1 MKINRLNPSGFCGGV
16 NKALKILDEILL
28 DSTTPKPIYL
38 LGSIIHNSIIIDK
51 YTSNGVILIDD
62 PNKTRLE
69 LLDNI
74 DNGTVIISAHGLSP
88 KVYEKCKAK
97 GLNIIDTTCSNVSII
112 HKRITD
118 KLNNGYTCL
127 YIGNK
132 KHPECEG
139 VLGID
144 SSIILLSN
152 IDDVDNLNI
161 SNDKLYVTNQTTLSL
176 LEIEDIYNK
185 LKNKYPSIIIDNKI
199 CLSTT
204 LRQKSIINQERVD
217 LCIVVGDKSSSN
229 TSKLV
234 KTGNNININTVLVS
248 DLEDVK
254 KLDLNDLSSISITS
268 GASTPSY
275 LIDEIVDYLKKD

>member
-74 DNGTVIISAHGLSP
+74 DNGTVIISAHGVSP

>member
-74 DNGTVIISAHGLSP
+74 DNGTVIISAHGVSP

-97 GLNIIDTTCSNVSII
+97 GLNIIDTTCKNVSII
-112 HKRITD
+112 NKRITD

>member
-74 DNGTVIISAHGLSP
+74 DNGTVIISAHGVSP

-185 LKNKYPSIIIDNKI
+185 LKNKFPSIIIDNKI

>member
-74 DNGTVIISAHGLSP
+74 DNGTVIISAHGVSP

-118 KLNNGYTCL
+118 KLNNDYTCL

-144 SSIILLSN
+144 FCLSVVDKHILLS
-152 IDDVDNLNI
+152 IMILGYLFFNL
-161 SNDKLYVTNQTTLSL
+161 L
-176 LEIEDIYNK
+176 
-185 LKNKYPSIIIDNKI
+185 
-199 CLSTT
+199 
-204 LRQKSIINQERVD
+204 
-217 LCIVVGDKSSSN
+217 
-229 TSKLV
+229 
-234 KTGNNININTVLVS
+234 
-248 DLEDVK
+248 
-254 KLDLNDLSSISITS
+254 
-268 GASTPSY
+268 
-275 LIDEIVDYLKKD
+275 

>member
-1 MKINRLNPSGFCGGV
+1 MKLNRLNPSGFCGGV

-74 DNGTVIISAHGLSP
+74 DNGTVIISAHGVSP

>member
-1 MKINRLNPSGFCGGV
+1 MKIIRLNPSGFCGGV

-74 DNGTVIISAHGLSP
+74 DNGTVIISAHGVSP

>member
-74 DNGTVIISAHGLSP
+74 DNGTVIISAHGVSP

-118 KLNNGYTCL
+118 KLNNDYTCL

-152 IDDVDNLNI
+152 I
-161 SNDKLYVTNQTTLSL
+161 LSL
-176 LEIEDIYNK
+176 ISGWTCP
-185 LKNKYPSIIIDNKI
+185 PS
-199 CLSTT
+199 CP
-204 LRQKSIINQERVD
+204 
-217 LCIVVGDKSSSN
+217 
-229 TSKLV
+229 
-234 KTGNNININTVLVS
+234 
-248 DLEDVK
+248 
-254 KLDLNDLSSISITS
+254 
-268 GASTPSY
+268 PSCPQTQ
-275 LIDEIVDYLKKD
+275 L

>member
-74 DNGTVIISAHGLSP
+74 DNGTVIISAHGVSP

-152 IDDVDNLNI
+152 IDDVDNLYI